1 MAAYRTIYSQPS
13 LSRYAMSAVPPIHI
27 IVKNGNITLEGVV
40 ANEGDKNIAGI
51 QANSVQGA
59 FGVTNNLRV
68 EGSQD
73 DTRSRKK

>member
-1 MAAYRTIYSQPS
+1 MN
-13 LSRYAMSAVPPIHI
+13 RYALNAVPPIHI

-68 EGSQD
+68 EGQQQ
-73 DTRSRKK
+73 DTRSRSK